1 MFRGWDFNA
10 GTCPESLFA
19 WPPESWKYYLDVRH
33 IMVQSTRSQSWRLM
47 SFTNYKYRTPS
58 GEIFGHSR
66 SRSHCFQVQSVT
78 WCWGP
83 WLFLWV
89 WSIFHILLSKG
100 MVTLR
105 KFLEFQLVIPQ
116 TLICNRNRFCTQ
128 SISLNHSVADL
139 LAPRL
144 GEICNLLCVSLHWD
158 QTWTYRWVDRY
169 QIFTPIL
176 QWRLRMTWMR
186 SGLQDPV
193 LPRSVRVNGLSAN
206 LDWCFGKCPYFY
218 YSR

>member
-1 MFRGWDFNA
+1 MRELVLNHSLHDHQKA
-10 GTCPESLFA
+10 GILSGCQTHYGAIYEKPKLETHEL
-19 WPPESWKYYLDVRH
+19 YQL
-33 IMVQSTRSQSWRLM
+33 
-47 SFTNYKYRTPS
+47 YRTPS

-158 QTWTYRWVDRY
+158 QTWTYRRVDRY

-206 LDWCFGKCPYFY
+206 FDWCFGKCPYFY